1 MPGTADPDRIRRI
14 RREAVYARYS
24 DPAILADFPT
34 AQDGYDQVRESF
46 CSNVDDAQFFVD
58 ELAANVAV
66 TRGHEAAETD
76 TPLSI
81 GRDVP
86 IEPALPRARM
96 VDRSVE
102 LDAEQTVKA
111 LSVDFHT
118 DRNSIETIG

>member
-1 MPGTADPDRIRRI
+1 MPGTADPARIRRI
-14 RREAVYARYS
+14 RREAVYARFS
-24 DPAILADFPT
+24 DPAILAAHPT
-34 AQDGYDQVRESF
+34 AQDGFDQVRESF
-46 CSNVDDAQFFVD
+46 CDDVDDAQFFID
-58 ELAANVAV
+58 ELADNIAV
-66 TRGHEAAETD
+66 PRGHEAAEAD

-81 GRDVP
+81 GKDVP

-96 VDRSVE
+96 VDKSIA